1 MSPVD
6 FSTMN
11 QSNHYTDNRCIQ
23 DLLKEYAERTPDA
36 VAIEAPGR
44 KPLSYAQLWKQVCYV
59 LRILNKFGVG
69 RNDRVAI
76 VLPNGPEMAVA
87 FLSVAA
93 AATSAPLNPNYRAS
107 EYEFY
112 LSDLNVKAL
121 IVPSG
126 TDTPAAEVAQGLGVA
141 VIELSPLWDAEAG
154 IFALKGRESSHAIQD
169 GFAQSDDV
177 ALILHTSGTTSRPK
191 IVPLTQTNICISAQD
206 IRKTFNL
213 TDHDRCLNVM
223 PLFHIHGLI
232 GGLLSMLAS
241 GASVVC
247 TPGFEALTFYEWMQ
261 EFHPTWYTAV
271 PTMHQEILARAE
283 EHKKIILQNPLRFI
297 RSCSA
302 SLPPKTMARIE
313 DQFGVPVVES
323 YGMTEASHQMTSNP
337 LPPGKRKPGSV
348 GIAAGPEVAIMNEE
362 GRLLPADR
370 IGEIVIRGANVTP
383 GYENNPSANMSS
395 FTDGWFRTGDQGYLD
410 TDSYLFIT
418 GRLKEIINR
427 GGEKV
432 APREIDEAI
441 LEHPSVTQAVAFA
454 VPHSGLGEDIAVA
467 VVFKEHVVVSGKEM
481 REFLFDRLA
490 DFKVPSQIV
499 ILDKIPKGPTG
510 KLQRIGLADKL
521 AFNLKPEYISPASS
535 VEKTLADIWAEIL
548 GVERVGI
555 KDNFFSL
562 GGDSLSATRTI
573 ARVRS
578 VFQIELSLKVFFMDP
593 TVSGQALIIEKI
605 ILEEIEGLDEKE
617 AIRLNKLNGN

>member
-1 MSPVD
+1 M
-6 FSTMN
+6 MN
-11 QSNHYTDNRCIQ
+11 QSNHYTNNRCIQ

-36 VAIEAPGR
+36 VAIETPGR
-44 KPLSYAQLWKQVCYV
+44 KPLSYAQLWKQMCYV
-59 LRILNKFGVG
+59 VRKLNQFGVG

-107 EYEFY
+107 ENEFY

-121 IVPSG
+121 IVQSG
-126 TDTPAAEVAQGLGVA
+126 IDTPAADVAQGLGIA
-141 VIELSPLWDAEAG
+141 VIELSPLLDAEAG

-213 TDHDRCLNVM
+213 TDNDRCLNVM

-232 GGLLSMLAS
+232 GGLLSMLAA

-247 TPGFEALTFYEWMQ
+247 TPGFDALKFFEWMQ
-261 EFHPTWYTAV
+261 KFRPTWYTAV
-271 PTMHQEILARAE
+271 PTMHQAILARAE
-283 EHKKIILQNPLRFI
+283 EHNKIIQQNPLRFI

-302 SLPPKTMARIE
+302 SLPHKVMARLE
-313 DQFGVPVVES
+313 DLFGVPVVES

-337 LPPGKRKPGSV
+337 LPPGQRKPGSV
-348 GIAAGPEVAIMNEE
+348 GIAAGPEVAIMDEE
-362 GRLLPADR
+362 GSLLPADR
-370 IGEIVIRGANVTP
+370 IGEIVIRGANVTQ
-383 GYENNPSANMSS
+383 GYENNTSANMSS

-410 TDSYLFIT
+410 TDNYLFIT

-432 APREIDEAI
+432 APKEIDEAI
-441 LEHPSVTQAVAFA
+441 LEHPNVTQAVAFA

-467 VVFKEHVVVSGKEM
+467 VVFKEDAVVSEKEI

-490 DFKVPSQIV
+490 DYKVPSQIV

-521 AFNLKPEYISPASS
+521 AFNLKPEYVAPESPA
-535 VEKTLADIWAEIL
+535 EKTLADIWAEIL
-548 GVERVGI
+548 GVAQVGI
-555 KDNFFSL
+555 RDNFFSL
-562 GGDSLSATRTI
+562 GGDSLSATRAI
-573 ARVRS
+573 SRVRS
-578 VFQIELSLKVFFMDP
+578 VFQMELPLKMFFMDP
-593 TVSGQALIIEKI
+593 TVSGQALIIENV

-617 AIRLNKLNGN
+617 AIRLSKVDGN